1 MKKIIAFIVISA
13 LLAVLC
19 APLTALAY
27 QTVGNVNLNY
37 GTVTIDGNFSA
48 AKWAAAAPFTADAS
62 NTAAWSGDIV
72 AAVQVYGLWDEGG
85 LYLGGEVTDST
96 FTYSNGGYDG
106 DAVQFSLDVGQT
118 FLGTDEGRAIFY
130 SFGAYESAAD
140 HVLVRQESS
149 TDGEVADGEGGF
161 ILKTAKTASGWA
173 YEMFMPWTM
182 LNEDLDA
189 KAGKTFAP
197 GEGGKINV
205 LLCYLDRDDGSLVGA
220 WGTFTAEDPDWGP
233 DGHGITYTLQAKPAP
248 APEPDPEPAPEAP
261 AEEAPAPAPA
271 EPAPAPAPAEE
282 APAPAAPATGDAG
295 TAILALALIGAAA
308 FFALKKII
316 YPSV

>member
-1 MKKIIAFIVISA
+1 MKKITGFIVIWA
-13 LLAVLC
+13 LLVTLC
-19 APLTALAY
+19 SPLMVFAY

-37 GTVTIDGNFSA
+37 GTVTVDGNFSA
-48 AKWAAAAPFTADAS
+48 AKWAAAAPFVADAS
-62 NTAAWSGDIV
+62 NTAAWSGDIL
-72 AAVQVYGLWDEGG
+72 AAVQVYGLWDESG

-106 DAVQFSLDVGQT
+106 DAIQFSLDVGQN
-118 FLGTDEGRAIFY
+118 FLGTDESRAIFY
-130 SFGAYESAAD
+130 SFGAYENAAD
-140 HVLVRQESS
+140 HVLVRQESA

-161 ILKTAKTASGWA
+161 LLKTAKTAAGWT

-189 KAGKTFAP
+189 KAGKTFAA

-205 LLCYLDRDDGSLVGA
+205 LLCYLDREDGSLLGA
-220 WGTFTAEDPDWGP
+220 WGTFTAEEPDWGP

-248 APEPDPEPAPEAP
+248 APAPAPEPEAP
-261 AEEAPAPAPA
+261 LAEEPAPAPA
-271 EPAPAPAPAEE
+271 EPAPAAPAPAPAEP

-295 TAILALALIGAAA
+295 TAIAVLALFGAAV
-308 FFALKKII
+308 FSALRKKEKI
-316 YPSV
+316 